1 MKFGGKDI
9 VIGLLLVVLLVLVFM
24 KIRRTSYADTT
35 TSPSPVAL
43 PPAAQ
48 LPSGSILGKM
58 TSEDCATK
66 YGAGWSKFTDTLC
79 KKS

>member
-1 MKFGGKDI
+1 MKFCGKDT
-9 VIGLLLVVLLVLVFM
+9 VIGLLLVVLLVLIFM
-24 KIRRTSYADTT
+24 KTRQMSYADPAS
-35 TSPSPVAL
+35 SPSPVAL

-58 TSEDCATK
+58 ASEDCATK

>member
-1 MKFGGKDI
+1 MKLDGKDI
-9 VIGLLLVVLLVLVFM
+9 VIGLLLVVLLILVFM

-35 TSPSPVAL
+35 TNPTSVAL

>member
-1 MKFGGKDI
+1 MKFCGKDT
-9 VIGLLLVVLLVLVFM
+9 VIGLLVFVLLFLLIKKFRQM
-24 KIRRTSYADTT
+24 SYAEPVS
-35 TSPSPVAL
+35 TSGSATL

-48 LPSGSILGKM
+48 LPSGSVLGKM
-58 TSEDCATK
+58 ASEDCATK